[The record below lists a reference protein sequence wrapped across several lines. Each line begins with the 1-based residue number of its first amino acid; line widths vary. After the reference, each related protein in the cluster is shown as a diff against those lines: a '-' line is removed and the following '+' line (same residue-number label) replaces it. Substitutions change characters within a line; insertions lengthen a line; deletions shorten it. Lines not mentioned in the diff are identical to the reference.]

1 MRDEFD
7 DNDDLTPILD
17 CFNAAAQGMSGI
29 LAGWVRGMD
38 AADLEKL
45 DALMARGIRPGLL
58 LIAAGE
64 GLPPDGAIVLVDQA
78 GGLERAAGIT
88 FTTNAITWN

>member
-1 MRDEFD
+1 MSDKLNDD
-7 DNDDLTPILD
+7 DNLPATLD
-17 CFNAAAQGMSGI
+17 AFNAAAQGMSGV
-29 LAGWVRGMD
+29 LQAWVRGLD
-38 AADLEKL
+38 AADLGKL

-58 LIAAGE
+58 LIATGE

-78 GGLERAAGIT
+78 GGLERAARIT